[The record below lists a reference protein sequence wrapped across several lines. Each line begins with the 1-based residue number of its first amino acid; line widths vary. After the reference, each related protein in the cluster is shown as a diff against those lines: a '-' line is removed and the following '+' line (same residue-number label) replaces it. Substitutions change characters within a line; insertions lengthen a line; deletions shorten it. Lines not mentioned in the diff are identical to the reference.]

1 MGRFIVHRPVGAL
14 NVMVAV
20 VLAFGACE
28 LILRVRNP
36 RPTMVEK
43 EPSYSEP
50 SRRLDPRL
58 GWVFVPSRTGR
69 DNIGGRFVEYA
80 VDSAGYRVRRVD
92 EPVDPDQP
100 TIVFAGE
107 SMMFGEGLTWDET
120 IPARTGAIMGIQSA
134 NFSLSGFTTYQPHP
148 TL

>member
-58 GWVFVPSRTGR
+58 GWVFVPPRTGP
-69 DNIGGRFVEYA
+69 DNIGGPVGGDA
-80 VDSAGYRVRRVD
+80 IAPAGYRVRRVH
-92 EPVDPDQP
+92 EPVDPDRP
-100 TIVFAGE
+100 TIGVTGQSLMAG
-107 SMMFGEGLTWDET
+107 
-120 IPARTGAIMGIQSA
+120 A
-134 NFSLSGFTTYQPHP
+134 
-148 TL
+148 